1 MAPPVSTMI
10 ELRVAEL
17 MFAHVCHELTGPV
30 TAINNGF
37 ELVEAG
43 EPVPQD
49 VRDLLVR
56 SAKTGAKRL
65 RFYRIAYGWLA
76 QDASFGYNDARELLD
91 EFLDGG
97 KVALRW
103 LNVADIGPMGGRLL
117 LNAVALGAEALPRG
131 GVMTVDVRNGGAI
144 EFALVCTGDG
154 ARVHEDCVKALA
166 PGADV
171 AALTPRSVHA
181 YFTARFAEA
190 YGGAL
195 RTQSAAPGAV
205 ELFATISGGV

>member
-1 MAPPVSTMI
+1 MI
-10 ELRVAEL
+10 ERRVTEL

-37 ELVEAG
+37 ELVEVG

-56 SAKTGAKRL
+56 SAKTGAQRL

-76 QDASFGYNDARELLD
+76 QDAAFGYNDARALLD
-91 EFLDGG
+91 DFLDGG
-97 KVALRW
+97 KIELRW

-117 LNAVALGAEALPRG
+117 LNAVALATDALPRG
-131 GVMTVDVRNGGAI
+131 GVMTVDVRDKSTT
-144 EFALVCTGDG
+144 ELMLVCTGEG
-154 ARVHEDCVKALA
+154 ARLHEESLKALA
-166 PGADV
+166 PDADV

-181 YFTARFAEA
+181 YFAARFAEA
-190 YGGAL
+190 HGGAL
-195 RTQSAAPGAV
+195 RTTAAAPGKV
-205 ELFATISGGV
+205 ELLATISAGA